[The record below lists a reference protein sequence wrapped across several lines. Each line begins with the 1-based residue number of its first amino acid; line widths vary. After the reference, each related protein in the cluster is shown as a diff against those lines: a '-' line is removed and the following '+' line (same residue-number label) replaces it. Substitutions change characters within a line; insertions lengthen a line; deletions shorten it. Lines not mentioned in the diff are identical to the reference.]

1 MSEHSPASTSQFGT
15 IHPQPAALDQQ
26 RSTSAETLTREA
38 GERVSQAGAYLAGKT
53 QEYPLAAVLVAG
65 LVGYG
70 IGYLI
75 HGASTEWRNR
85 REIEETTEPRTLFM
99 RPTDWSKSP
108 QA

>member
-1 MSEHSPASTSQFGT
+1 MSEHSPASTSQFSSIRT
-15 IHPQPAALDQQ
+15 EPAGKQESSVD
-26 RSTSAETLTREA
+26 TLTRQA
-38 GERVSQAGAYLAGKT
+38 GEQVSQAGEYLASKT

-75 HGASTEWRNR
+75 HSASTEWRNR

-99 RPTDWSKSP
+99 RQTDWSKSP
-108 QA
+108 AV

>member
-1 MSEHSPASTSQFGT
+1 MSEHSPASTSQFST
-15 IHPQPAALDQQ
+15 IHPQPTALDQK

-38 GERVSQAGAYLAGKT
+38 GEQVAQAGAYLASKT
-53 QEYPLAAVLVAG
+53 QEFPLAAVLVAG

-108 QA
+108 PV